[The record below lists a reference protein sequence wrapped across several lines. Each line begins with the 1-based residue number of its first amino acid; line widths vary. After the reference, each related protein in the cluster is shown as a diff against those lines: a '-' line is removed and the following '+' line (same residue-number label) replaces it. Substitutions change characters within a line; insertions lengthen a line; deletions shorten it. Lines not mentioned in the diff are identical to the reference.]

1 MTPVVSMVELTKSYG
16 RVRGIESV
24 DLQLNPG
31 EVFGFIGPNG
41 AGKTTTIRLLMDFIR
56 PTSGSASI
64 FGLDVHRSAVEIH
77 ARVGYLPAD
86 IALFDRMTAS
96 DLFRWLGRLRG
107 NFDPAYVNELVE
119 RLDLDPSRSIEE
131 LSTGNRQKVG
141 VIQAFMH
148 RPELLMLDEP
158 TSGLDPF
165 VRRQFRELVK
175 EAKRSGSTVF
185 LSSHELTEVEDICDR
200 VGIIVGGRMRSVETM
215 AVLRESVRRHVH
227 VLLAPG
233 VDFNET
239 KPISG
244 VSNLAVLTSNNGRGI
259 VLEMDVAGPLDHL
272 IKTLANYRVVDLVS
286 EPLSLEDYF
295 LEAYDN
301 GHPGSSSRED
311 AQRNSKPAAPEV
323 SHVG

>member
-1 MTPVVSMVELTKSYG
+1 MTPVVSTVALSKSYG
-16 RVRGIESV
+16 AIRGIEAV
-24 DLQLNPG
+24 DLQLNGG

-41 AGKTTTIRLLMDFIR
+41 AGKTTTIRLLLDFIR
-56 PTSGSASI
+56 PTSGSATI

-77 ARVGYLPAD
+77 ARIGYLPAD
-86 IALFDRMTAS
+86 IALFDRMTGL

-107 NFDPAYVNELVE
+107 RFDPAYVGELVE
-119 RLDLDPSRSIEE
+119 RLHLDPTRAIEE

-148 RPELLMLDEP
+148 RPELLILDEP

-175 EAKRSGSTVF
+175 EAKLSGSTIF
-185 LSSHELTEVEDICDR
+185 LSSHELAEVEDVCDR
-200 VGIIVGGRMRSVETM
+200 VGIIVGGRLRSVETM
-215 AVLRESVRRHVH
+215 AFLRESVRRHVH

-233 VDFNET
+233 ADFHES
-239 KPISG
+239 KPING
-244 VSNLAVLTSNNGRGI
+244 VTNLAVITNNGQGT

-272 IKTLANYRVVDLVS
+272 IKTLSQYPVVDLVS

-295 LEAYDN
+295 LEAYN
-301 GHPGSSSRED
+301 GEDSAFSSEGNGTRKATTTS
-311 AQRNSKPAAPEV
+311 PEV